1 MHAPTQP
8 ASQPELGV
16 DLLLL
21 AYRSGIF
28 PMSDSRSDLEVFWVE
43 PRQRAILPLDGFR
56 LSRSLAK
63 VVRQDR
69 FRVTCNAAFADV
81 IRACA
86 APRADHP
93 DTWINPLIEESYV
106 ALHHAGHAHSLEC
119 WLGEDLVGGLYGVS
133 FERVFCGESMFSRA
147 DNASK
152 VALAWLV
159 ALMRHAGYRLL
170 DCQFITDHLAS
181 LGAVTVPRKRYLQ
194 LLADARADGFQASL
208 PAAWA
213 AFSGAAFSGAQFSAA
228 GASAG
233 AAGSATGSAE
243 ASGAAAL
250 PDPPFAEPVARATG
264 ASSPGKRIAQSLI
277 HTS

>member
-1 MHAPTQP
+1 MHAPATP
-8 ASQPELGV
+8 AAQPELTV

-28 PMSDSRSDLEVFWVE
+28 PMSDSREDEEIFWVE
-43 PRQRAILPLDGFR
+43 PRQRAIIPLDGFH
-56 LSRSLAK
+56 LSRSLSK
-63 VVRQDR
+63 VVKQDR
-69 FRVTCNAAFADV
+69 FRVTCNAAFPQV

-93 DTWINPLIEESYV
+93 DTWINPVIEASYN
-106 ALHHAGHAHSLEC
+106 ALHRAGHAHSIEC
-119 WLGEDLVGGLYGVS
+119 WLDGQLAGGLYGVS

-159 ALMRHAGYRLL
+159 ALMRRAGYRLL

-181 LGAVTVPRKRYLQ
+181 LGAVSVPRKRYLQ

-208 PAAWA
+208 PDAWR
-213 AFSGAAFSGAQFSAA
+213 QFSA
-228 GASAG
+228 GASSAG
-233 AAGSATGSAE
+233 AAAGSSA
-243 ASGAAAL
+243 AAGAAAAGTAAAL
-250 PDPPFAEPVARATG
+250 PPELVERATG
-264 ASSPGKRIAQSLI
+264 ASSPGKLIAQSLT

>member
-1 MHAPTQP
+1 MHAPATPANQP
-8 ASQPELGV
+8 DLTV

-43 PRQRAILPLDGFR
+43 PRNRAIIPLDGFH
-56 LSRSLAK
+56 LSRSLAR
-63 VVRQDR
+63 VVKQDR

-93 DTWINPLIEESYV
+93 DTWINPLIEASYI
-106 ALHHAGHAHSLEC
+106 ALHRAGHAHSIEC
-119 WLGEDLVGGLYGVS
+119 WLGDELVGGLYGVS

-208 PAAWA
+208 PDAWS
-213 AFSGAAFSGAQFSAA
+213 AFAGAQFSAA
-228 GASAG
+228 GSSAG
-233 AAGSATGSAE
+233 AAGAASAA
-243 ASGAAAL
+243 GAAAAGAAL
-250 PDPPFAEPVARATG
+250 PEPVDRATG
-264 ASSPGKRIAQSLI
+264 ASSPGKLIAQSLT

>member
-1 MHAPTQP
+1 MHAPTTP
-8 ASQPELGV
+8 ASQPALTV

-28 PMSDSRSDLEVFWVE
+28 PMADSRADAEIFWVE
-43 PRQRAILPLDGFR
+43 PRERAIIPLDGFH

-63 VVRQDR
+63 ALRQDR
-69 FRVTCNAAFADV
+69 FRVTCNAAFAAV

-93 DTWINPLIEESYV
+93 DTWINAEIEASYQ
-106 ALHHAGHAHSLEC
+106 ALHRAGHAHSLEC
-119 WLGEDLVGGLYGVS
+119 WLGDELVGGLYGVS

-159 ALMRHAGYRLL
+159 ALMGRAGYRLL

-194 LLADARADGFQASL
+194 MLADARADGFQTSL
-208 PAAWA
+208 PEAWSR
-213 AFSGAAFSGAQFSAA
+213 FSGRQFSAA
-228 GASAG
+228 GSSAGSGSAAAG
-233 AAGSATGSAE
+233 AAAAG
-243 ASGAAAL
+243 AAL
-250 PDPPFAEPVARATG
+250 PEPVERATG
-264 ASSPGKRIAQSLI
+264 ASSPGKLIAQSLT